1 MKILIKEAT
10 IIDPHSKH
18 HQSTKDILI
27 ENGLIINIGKS
38 IESDNAHVF
47 EAQNLHISKGWT
59 DINARFGDP
68 GMEHKED
75 ITSGL
80 NSAASGGFTQVC
92 IMPSTEPCIQ
102 SKASISYLLN
112 ESSDHLVSLHPIG
125 ALTENRRGEQI
136 NELYDMYQSGAIG
149 FSDDKSS
156 IANASVM
163 KIALLYAKNFDGL
176 IFSFSAEEKT
186 AFKGQM
192 NEGATSTRI
201 GLKGIPAL
209 AEELQ
214 IMRDIQLCEYTNSK
228 IHFSTVSTAGSV
240 ELIRQAKKK
249 GLNVTADVSSL
260 HLLLDDSLLEN
271 FNSNLK
277 LNPPLRGQKDI
288 KALKQGLKDGTIDA
302 ICSNH
307 NPQNIEN
314 KQCEFDIASFGSINL
329 ETTFGAANKALKD
342 TFSLDEIITL
352 ITSKPREILGIN
364 NHVIEKGNL
373 ADLTLFDPTIEWN
386 YSSDKIVS
394 KSSNSALL
402 NTNLTGRSLGIINDG
417 QLDIN
422 ND

>member
-18 HQSTKDILI
+18 HKLTKDILI
-27 ENGLIINIGKS
+27 ENGVIIKIGKS
-38 IESDNAHVF
+38 IESDNARIF
-47 EAQNLHISKGWT
+47 EAQNLHISQGWT

-75 ITSGL
+75 ISTGL
-80 NSAASGGFTQVC
+80 TAAACGGFTQVC

-102 SKASISYLLN
+102 SKAAINYLLN
-112 ESSDHLVSLHPIG
+112 KSSHHSVNLHPIG
-125 ALTENRRGEQI
+125 ALTENRNGQQI
-136 NELYDMYQSGAIG
+136 NELYDMFQAGAIG
-149 FSDDKSS
+149 FSDDKIS

-186 AFKGQM
+186 AFRGQM

-214 IMRDIQLCEYTNSK
+214 IMRDIQLCEYTDSK

-277 LNPPLRGQKDI
+277 LNPPLRGLNDI

-307 NPQNIEN
+307 HPQNIEN

-329 ETTFGAANKALKD
+329 ETSFSAAYKALKNSM
-342 TFSLDEIITL
+342 SLDEIITL

-364 NHVIEKGNL
+364 NHVIEEGSQ
-373 ADLTLFDPTIEWN
+373 ADLTLFDPSIEWN
-386 YSSDKIVS
+386 YSSDQIVS

-402 NTNLTGRSLGIINDG
+402 NTNLAGRSLGIINNG